1 MSRNADPHTFREI
14 HRQAVLGMAAQ
25 HMPARGTRL
34 HGSLRFGLIAAVFTT
49 ICCAPSGMHAQQQP
63 DRPAAPALEFHSG
76 FWVNLHHFL
85 YLQAR
90 VRNDPAGG
98 APKAYATSNVTAGMT
113 PAEQKTWNNA
123 VAVYAR
129 DWSSRDLLHSGVM
142 PLINN
147 RLAELENCPEITGK
161 SASQC
166 TSGLQSGLAA
176 ALIEAAPIYRAR
188 WWPEQDREN
197 RAWIEALAPLL
208 RTMGAK
214 LGEQLAEVYQ
224 RPWPKGRYLVDVTW
238 YAGPEGA
245 YTSLDPVHVTIAS
258 HDPRNLGIGGLEML
272 LQGASYAVAQNVDE
286 TIAQDC
292 RKAAK
297 PIPRDLE
304 PALLFYTTG
313 DLVRRSP
320 SAAPGPVDAA
330 AGASNAPYEL
340 HTGLADHGWSEYQD
354 MLERYW
360 QPYLDGELSF
370 DAAIARIV
378 AIL

>member
-1 MSRNADPHTFREI
+1 
-14 HRQAVLGMAAQ
+14 MAA
-25 HMPARGTRL
+25 
-34 HGSLRFGLIAAVFTT
+34 HGRLRFGIIVAMFTA
-49 ICCAPSGMHAQQQP
+49 ICVCPAGMHAQQEP
-63 DRPAAPALEFHSG
+63 DRPAVPSLEFHSG

-98 APKAYATSNVTAGMT
+98 APKAYAISSVTAGMT
-113 PAEQKTWNNA
+113 PAEQRTWNNA
-123 VAVYAR
+123 VSVYAQ
-129 DWSSRDLLHSGVM
+129 DWSTRDLLHNGVM

-166 TSGLQSGLAA
+166 TSGLQAGLAA
-176 ALIEAAPIYRAR
+176 ALNEAAPIYRAR

-197 RAWIEALAPLL
+197 RAWIAALTPLL
-208 RTMGAK
+208 QRMGAK
-214 LGEQLAEVYQ
+214 LGERLAEVYQ

-245 YTSLDPVHVTIAS
+245 YSSLDPVHVTIAS
-258 HDPRNLGIGGLEML
+258 HDPRNQGLGGLAML
-272 LQGASYAVAQNVDE
+272 LQAASYVVAQDVDE
-286 TIAQDC
+286 TITQDC
-292 RKAAK
+292 RKAGK

-304 PALLFYTTG
+304 PALLFYTTS
-313 DLVRRSP
+313 DLVRRTS
-320 SAAPGPVDAA
+320 SAAPGPEDAA
-330 AGASNAPYEL
+330 AGSGGAQYEFRN
-340 HTGLADHGWSEYQD
+340 GLSDHGWSDYQD
-354 MLERYW
+354 ILERYW
-360 QPYLDGELSF
+360 QPYLNGELSF

>member
-1 MSRNADPHTFREI
+1 VPG
-14 HRQAVLGMAAQ
+14 L
-25 HMPARGTRL
+25 PARGSGLQGRL
-34 HGSLRFGLIAAVFTT
+34 RWTLIAGIFAA
-49 ICCAPSGMHAQQQP
+49 ICWPASGLHAQQEP
-63 DRPAAPALEFHSG
+63 DRLAAPALEFHSG

-85 YLQAR
+85 YLQGR

-98 APKAYATSNVTAGMT
+98 ALQAYAASNATAGMT

-129 DWSSRDLLHSGVM
+129 EWSSRDLLHSGVM

-147 RLAELENCPEITGK
+147 RLAELENCPEIIGK

-166 TSGLQSGLAA
+166 TSGLQGGMAA
-176 ALIEAAPIYRAR
+176 ALNEAAPIYRAR

-197 RAWIEALAPLL
+197 RAWIAALAPLL

-224 RPWPKGRYLVDVTW
+224 RSWPKGRYLVDVTW

-258 HDPRNLGIGGLEML
+258 HDPRNQGIGGLEML

-313 DLVRRSP
+313 DLLRRAS
-320 SAAPGPVDAA
+320 SAAPGSGDAA
-330 AGASNAPYEL
+330 AGASDASYEL
-340 HTGLADHGWSEYQD
+340 RTGLADHGWSEYQD

-360 QPYLDGELSF
+360 QAYLNGELSF

>member
-1 MSRNADPHTFREI
+1 M
-14 HRQAVLGMAAQ
+14 AVLR
-25 HMPARGTRL
+25 MPARGTRL
-34 HGSLRFGLIAAVFTT
+34 HGRLRFSLIAAIFAAICTA

-63 DRPAAPALEFHSG
+63 DRLAVPSLEFHSG

-98 APKAYATSNVTAGMT
+98 APKAYATSTVTAGMT

-123 VAVYAR
+123 VAVYAK

-208 RTMGAK
+208 RAMGAK

-258 HDPRNLGIGGLEML
+258 HDPRNLGMGGLEML

-292 RKAAK
+292 RKAGK

-313 DLVRRSP
+313 DLVRRASS
-320 SAAPGPVDAA
+320 SAAPGDAA

-340 HTGLADHGWSEYQD
+340 RNGLADHGWSEYQD
-354 MLERYW
+354 MLQRYW
-360 QPYLDGELSF
+360 QPYLNGELSF

>member
-1 MSRNADPHTFREI
+1 M
-14 HRQAVLGMAAQ
+14 AVLR
-25 HMPARGTRL
+25 MPARGMRL
-34 HGSLRFGLIAAVFTT
+34 HGRLRFSLIAAIFTA

-98 APKAYATSNVTAGMT
+98 APKAYATGTVTAGMT

-123 VAVYAR
+123 VAVYAQ

-224 RPWPKGRYLVDVTW
+224 RPWPKGRYLVDVTGGSV
-238 YAGPEGA
+238 YLARSCA
-245 YTSLDPVHVTIAS
+245 
-258 HDPRNLGIGGLEML
+258 RNH
-272 LQGASYAVAQNVDE
+272 
-286 TIAQDC
+286 
-292 RKAAK
+292 R
-297 PIPRDLE
+297 E
-304 PALLFYTTG
+304 P
-313 DLVRRSP
+313 
-320 SAAPGPVDAA
+320 
-330 AGASNAPYEL
+330 
-340 HTGLADHGWSEYQD
+340 
-354 MLERYW
+354 
-360 QPYLDGELSF
+360 
-370 DAAIARIV
+370 
-378 AIL
+378 

>member
-1 MSRNADPHTFREI
+1 MAGVPALGPRLRGPLRW
-14 HRQAVLGMAAQ
+14 AVLAALFAAIGA
-25 HMPARGTRL
+25 PAG
-34 HGSLRFGLIAAVFTT
+34 VY
-49 ICCAPSGMHAQQQP
+49 AQQEAN
-63 DRPAAPALEFHSG
+63 RPAAPVLEFHSG

-90 VRNDPAGG
+90 VRNDPAAG
-98 APKAYATSNVTAGMT
+98 APKAYATSNVTAGLT

-129 DWSSRDLLHSGVM
+129 DWSSRDLLRSGVM

-197 RAWIEALAPLL
+197 RAWIAALAPLL
-208 RTMGAK
+208 RIMGAK

-224 RPWPKGRYLVDVTW
+224 RSWPKGPYLVDVTW

-245 YTSLDPVHVTIAS
+245 YASLDPVHITIAS
-258 HDPRNLGIGGLEML
+258 HDPRNVGIGGLEML
-272 LQGASYAVAQNVDE
+272 LQAASYAVAQNVDQ

-292 RKAAK
+292 RKAGK

-304 PALLFYTTG
+304 PALLLYTTG
-313 DLVRRSP
+313 ELVRRAY
-320 SAAPGPVDAA
+320 SAAPAVAEAAQTPGDAA
-330 AGASNAPYEL
+330 GNVAVNSPVNSSGNTSDQSGN
-340 HTGLADHGWSEYQD
+340 GLADHGWTEYQD
-354 MLERYW
+354 MLQRYW
-360 QPYLDGELSF
+360 QAYLNGELSF